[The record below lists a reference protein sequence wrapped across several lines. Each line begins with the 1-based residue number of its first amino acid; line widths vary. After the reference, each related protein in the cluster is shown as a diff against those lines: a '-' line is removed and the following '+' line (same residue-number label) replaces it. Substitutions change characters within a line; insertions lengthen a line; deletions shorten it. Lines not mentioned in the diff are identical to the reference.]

1 MQLLLD
7 DRVNDTY
14 FQRTQSEYKEMVLE
28 EVSGLEVTL
37 EGGLRKSRE
46 FQGKMRV
53 CRNIFADEMEYSR
66 NIIQMWKNRE
76 NVKEK

>member
-1 MQLLLD
+1 MLD

-37 EGGLRKSRE
+37 EGGLGSRE
-46 FQGKMRV
+46 NFKGK
-53 CRNIFADEMEYSR
+53 
-66 NIIQMWKNRE
+66 
-76 NVKEK
+76 